1 MADASKECVMH
12 EVTKDWQDGKNLGQC
27 MLEMFQQGL
36 WTDVVFQCMGHDK
49 GEGVIKAHKNVLAS
63 RSSVFQAMFFGPCA
77 DTTDVVEL
85 KDKEK
90 EILHLFLVYIY
101 SDSIT
106 LTEGTAS
113 AILEMAHYY
122 QVTNLVQLCSEFL
135 KTVLTAS
142 NVCETLTLAM
152 FYNLYG
158 LRDACCSFID
168 SHAQDV
174 IQTESFMN
182 ISEDCLL
189 YILKGD
195 TLYVE
200 EEYILEAVESWARRK
215 LEEKDVAAVSGTD
228 IRKRIG
234 ESFYFLRLPTMSSQ
248 TLRESV
254 SRKGYFSVE
263 EYADIAAYVNK
274 AAKIPVT
281 TNSCIARVPELETV
295 NINKQDGET
304 IYSKYLHISFEITM
318 LKSAFLSR
326 LVLGEIN
333 PYLVNTQEIYI
344 NAADKIEHFVGEV
357 RHGDSQPET
366 IRYDFFRKQ
375 VVNISTLE
383 RPRFRNYY
391 AKEMNKIA
399 RFKLPVN
406 LCLFLSGSISVNDIG
421 VEEEFKVQQFNATDT
436 EVNLTKPLFLEKR
449 SAPYIVNISI
459 RYSCSSEL
467 ELEARCSANKE
478 LVTSDT
484 GMIRI
489 QRVSTYDSGIKGIGF
504 KHVSSRDKSNH
515 QPVPET
521 DEENVI

>member
-12 EVTKDWQDGKNLGQC
+12 EVRKYWQDGKNLGQC

-36 WTDVVFQCMGHDK
+36 WTDVVFKCMDHDK
-49 GEGVIKAHKNVLAS
+49 GEEVIKAHKNVLAS

-85 KDKEK
+85 KDREK

-106 LTEGTAS
+106 LTEGTAF
-113 AILEMAHYY
+113 AVLEMAHYY
-122 QVTNLVQLCSEFL
+122 QVTNLVMLCSEFL

-142 NVCETLTLAM
+142 NVCETLTLAR

-215 LEEKDVAAVSGTD
+215 LGEKDVAVSGTD

-263 EYADIAAYVNK
+263 EYADIAAFINK
-274 AAKIPVT
+274 AENISVT

-295 NINKQDGET
+295 NVNNQDGET
-304 IYSKYLHISFEITM
+304 RYFKNLHISFEITM

-326 LVLGEIN
+326 LDLGEIN
-333 PYLVNTQEIYI
+333 PYLVNTQDIYTDEG
-344 NAADKIEHFVGEV
+344 NTSNFAGEV
-357 RHGDSQPET
+357 RHGNSFKDATIDFDS
-366 IRYDFFRKQ
+366 FFRKK
-375 VVNISTLE
+375 VLRISTLD
-383 RPRFRNYY
+383 RPRHRNYY
-391 AKEMNKIA
+391 VTDMYK
-399 RFKLPVN
+399 FV
-406 LCLFLSGSISVNDIG
+406 GSNY
-421 VEEEFKVQQFNATDT
+421 
-436 EVNLTKPLFLEKR
+436 R
-449 SAPYIVNISI
+449 
-459 RYSCSSEL
+459 
-467 ELEARCSANKE
+467 
-478 LVTSDT
+478 
-484 GMIRI
+484 
-489 QRVSTYDSGIKGIGF
+489 
-504 KHVSSRDKSNH
+504 
-515 QPVPET
+515 
-521 DEENVI
+521 

>member
-1 MADASKECVMH
+1 MADASKECVMQ
-12 EVTKDWQDGKNLGQC
+12 EVKKYWQDGKNLGQC

-36 WTDVVFQCMGHDK
+36 WTDVVFQCMDNDK

-77 DTTDVVEL
+77 GTTNVVEL
-85 KDKEK
+85 KDQQK
-90 EILHLFLVYIY
+90 EIIHLFLVYIY

-106 LTEGTAS
+106 LTEGTAF
-113 AILEMAHYY
+113 AILEMAHYF

-135 KTVLTAS
+135 KTVLTSS
-142 NVCETLTLAM
+142 NVCETLTIAM
-152 FYNLYG
+152 FYNLDG

-200 EEYILEAVESWARRK
+200 EAYILEAVESWARK
-215 LEEKDVAAVSGTD
+215 QLGEKDVAVSGTD

-254 SRKGYFSVE
+254 SRKGYFSDE
-263 EYADIAAYVNK
+263 EYANIAAYAYK
-274 AAKIPVT
+274 AANIHVT
-281 TNSCIARVPELETV
+281 TNSCIARAPELETV
-295 NINKQDGET
+295 YVNNQDGERK
-304 IYSKYLHISFEITM
+304 YSKYLHTSFEITM

-326 LVLGEIN
+326 LVLDEIN
-333 PYLVNTQEIYI
+333 PYLVNTQDIYTDAG
-344 NAADKIEHFVGEV
+344 NETHFVGEI
-357 RHGDSQPET
+357 RHGDSQPEKMKYN
-366 IRYDFFRKQ
+366 IFRSQ
-375 VVNISTLE
+375 VVNISTLD
-383 RPRFRNYY
+383 RPLYRNYY
-391 AKEMNKIA
+391 VREMYKID

-421 VEEEFKVQQFNATDT
+421 GEEEFKVQQFNATDT
-436 EVNLTKPLFLEKR
+436 EVNLTKPLLLEKR
-449 SAPYIVNISI
+449 SVPYIVNINI

-467 ELEARCSANKE
+467 ELEARCSTNKE

-489 QRVSTYDSGIKGIGF
+489 QCVSTYDTGIKGIGF

-521 DEENVI
+521 EEENVI